1 MKFCSVVQSVCTLH
15 KIHVRYFHDIKVM
28 LRYCEQYHPLRQR
41 AALLCLALLLVL
53 PPAAAQPRITTVIDA
68 DALRTHMM
76 VLADDSLEGR
86 SAGSRGIERAA
97 VYLEQQLRSFG
108 LARVPGAAG
117 YRQTFPLHG
126 STPAAGT
133 EFTLFAPKDSYS
145 LRLQEDYVLYSAGAQ
160 TFTPA
165 SVRMVFAG
173 YGIIAPEYDYN
184 DYQSIDVTNA
194 IVVFL
199 SGEPESA
206 DTTYFDGP
214 QLTAHSSFTLKQKTA
229 LARGARGSILIA
241 SPSDRSMDDWYE
253 QQRHFLFEE
262 VRLLFT
268 PSENLN
274 ILLNPKLSPF
284 LFTDAPYSF
293 DEVAAF
299 SARGRMKSFPLIL
312 RASFQGQFRERDFLS
327 SNILGMIE
335 GRDPSLRGSYL
346 LLTAHYDH
354 LGIGPAVD
362 GDSVYNGAFD
372 NASGVA
378 ALLEIARTIAADT
391 LRPRRSIL
399 FAFLTGEER
408 GFLGS
413 QYYCLNPAVPL
424 SATAANINIDGI
436 SLFERTRSVI
446 GVGAEYSTLGSELER
461 SMAAV
466 AIAVERIPAEL
477 FRLEPFRNSDQF
489 MFAQAGIPSMLV
501 SEGLQYE
508 RTPYA
513 AGLVRFTS
521 WMEERYHTPADD
533 MHQAMDFSAAA
544 QHTSLIRRF
553 IMDLADA
560 PDEPQWFS
568 DSPFRH
574 ARLRSPKEGK

>member
-1 MKFCSVVQSVCTLH
+1 
-15 KIHVRYFHDIKVM
+15 M
-28 LRYCEQYHPLRQR
+28 LRYCEQYHPPILRT
-41 AALLCLALLLVL
+41 ALLIILLVL
-53 PPAAAQPRITTVIDA
+53 TPLSPAAAQSNTAPTIHPGS
-68 DALRTHMM
+68 LRAHMM

-86 SAGSRGIERAA
+86 STGSHGIERAA
-97 VYLEQQLRSFG
+97 VYIEQQLQSYG
-108 LARVPGAAG
+108 LSRVPGAAG

-126 STPAAGT
+126 STPADGT
-133 EFTLFAPKDSYS
+133 EFTLYAPKDSYS

-184 DYQSIDVTNA
+184 DYQSIDVANA

-199 SGEPESA
+199 SGEPGSS
-206 DTTYFDGP
+206 DDTYFDGP
-214 QLTAHSSFTLKQKTA
+214 RPTSHSSFLLKQKTA

-241 SPSDRSMDDWYE
+241 SPTDRSMDDWYE

-293 DEVAAF
+293 DDVAAF
-299 SARGRMKSFPLIL
+299 ASRGRMKSFPLTM
-312 RASFQGQFRERDFLS
+312 RASFQGKFRERDFLS
-327 SNILGMIE
+327 SNIIGMVE
-335 GRDPSLRGSYL
+335 GSDPDLRGSHL

-362 GDSVYNGAFD
+362 GDSIYNGAFD

-378 ALLEIARTIAADT
+378 ALLEIARSMAAETI
-391 LRPRRSIL
+391 RPRRSIL

-408 GFLGS
+408 GFIGS

-424 SATAANINIDGI
+424 SATIANINIDGL
-436 SLFERTRSVI
+436 SLFERIRSVI
-446 GVGAEYSTLGSELER
+446 GIGAEYSTLGTALQR
-461 SMAAV
+461 SMAEV
-466 AIAVERIPAEL
+466 NIAVEELPAEL
-477 FRLEPFRNSDQF
+477 FRTEPFRNSDQY
-489 MFAQAGIPSMLV
+489 MFAQAGIPSILI
-501 SEGLQYE
+501 SEGLRYE

-513 AGLVRFTS
+513 EGLARFTS
-521 WMEERYHTPADD
+521 WAEERYHTPADD
-533 MHQAMDFSAAA
+533 LRQPMDMEAAA
-544 QHTSLIRRF
+544 QHASLIRRF
-553 IMDLADA
+553 VLSLADQT
-560 PDEPQWFS
+560 DEPQWYPGT
-568 DSPFRH
+568 PFQH
-574 ARLRSPKEGK
+574 ARLRSRKGEE